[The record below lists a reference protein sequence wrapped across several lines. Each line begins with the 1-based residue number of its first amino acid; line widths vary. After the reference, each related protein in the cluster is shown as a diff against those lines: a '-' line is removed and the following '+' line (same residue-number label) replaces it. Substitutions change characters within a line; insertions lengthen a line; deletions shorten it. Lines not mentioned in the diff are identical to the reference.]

1 MNIDLTRLRSGVDK
15 NVELDLNYS
24 FSEEQLAK
32 SGIKALNNVSIKGL
46 IKRNS
51 LGDYVLDVNVKG
63 LAILECA
70 VTLKDV
76 PYEFDININ
85 DELLNL
91 YEESSI
97 NVKKIDN
104 TIDILPIIWENILME
119 IPTHVV
125 SPDASLTELEG
136 DGWKLNKSSEKK
148 GNSELSKLKDLF

>member
-15 NVELDLNYS
+15 YVDINLTYS
-24 FSEEQLAK
+24 FSEEELNK
-32 SGIKALNNVSIKGL
+32 SGIKSLNDVLITGT
-46 IKRNS
+46 IKRNA
-51 LGDYVLDVNVKG
+51 LDDYVLDVNVKG
-63 LAILECA
+63 TAILTCA
-70 VTLKDV
+70 ITLKDV
-76 PYEFDININ
+76 PYEFDIIIN

-97 NVKKIDN
+97 NIKNIGN

-125 SPDASLTELEG
+125 SPGASSTELEG
-136 DGWKLNKSSEKK
+136 NGWNLNKSNDEK